1 MKHELELLLN
11 DYNSSCTPDPND
23 PMTIKALDIV
33 AINIYKGVY
42 TKRDFIDFTKTKL
55 GDGYFAKA
63 CKEYVLNII
72 KENE

>member
-1 MKHELELLLN
+1 
-11 DYNSSCTPDPND
+11 
-23 PMTIKALDIV
+23 MTIKALDIV